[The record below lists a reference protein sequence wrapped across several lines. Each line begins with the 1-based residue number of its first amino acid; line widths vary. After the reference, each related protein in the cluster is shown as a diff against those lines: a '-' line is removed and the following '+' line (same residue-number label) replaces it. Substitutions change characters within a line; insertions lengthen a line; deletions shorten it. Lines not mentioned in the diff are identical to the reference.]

1 MMGSSIYIFKV
12 NCVEIKKK
20 RPGMAHLKNIDV
32 KLRGNYPRIKFAFR
46 RCPLLGLEPLSVSSI
61 FELEV
66 ASGHLISNKSLL

>member
-1 MMGSSIYIFKV
+1 
-12 NCVEIKKK
+12 
-20 RPGMAHLKNIDV
+20 MAHLKNIDV